1 MSIRTAILGY
11 GRSGSSMHAGA
22 IAANPPFGLVA
33 VCDIDPA
40 RQQQAAERFACKIY
54 DDYHQMLRRERLDLV
69 CVITRSDQHCPM
81 TCDCLAAGANV
92 LVTKPWALDEAQ
104 ARRMIAAAQDSG
116 RLLLPWLPS
125 RWGTDLRRLR
135 ELLAAGAIGEVFL
148 VRRSVCS
155 FSTRNDWQTLRRHGG
170 GYLLNWGPH
179 IVDMP
184 LVLLGSPV
192 KSVYA
197 RMKRTINPG
206 DGEDVFLA
214 LLTLDSGALVQA
226 EFTIAAEHL
235 PSWFVQGTGGTIVVR
250 GRELLLHREIPP
262 QPDDPT
268 RHSGR
273 AEGGETTQ
281 ETLEPAFYG
290 DENQIYA
297 EVAQALL
304 GERPFP
310 VTTAHALELTRVL
323 DAIRTSAERDEVVHL

>member
-1 MSIRTAILGY
+1 MRIRTAILGY

-22 IAANPPFGLVA
+22 IAANSPFELVA

-40 RQQQAAERFACKIY
+40 RQQQAAERFGCKIY
-54 DDYHQMLRRERLDLV
+54 DDYHQMLGRERLDLV

-81 TCDCLAAGANV
+81 ACDCLAAGANV
-92 LVTKPWALDEAQ
+92 LVTKPWALDQAQ
-104 ARRMIAAAQDSG
+104 ARRMIAAAQESG
-116 RLLLPWLPS
+116 RQLLPWLPS
-125 RWGTDLRRLR
+125 RWGSDLCRLR

-179 IVDMP
+179 IVDTP
-184 LVLLGSPV
+184 LVLLGSPPR
-192 KSVYA
+192 SVYA

-214 LLTLDSGALVQA
+214 LVTLESGALVQA

-235 PSWFVQGTGGTIVVR
+235 PSWFVQGTAGTIVVR
-250 GRELLLHREIPP
+250 GRELLWHRETPP
-262 QPDDPT
+262 LPDDPT
-268 RHSGR
+268 RYSSR
-273 AEGGETTQ
+273 DEGGETTQ
-281 ETLEPAFYG
+281 ETLAPALYG

-297 EVAQALL
+297 ELAQALQ

-323 DAIRTSAERDEVVHL
+323 DAIRTSAERDKVVRL